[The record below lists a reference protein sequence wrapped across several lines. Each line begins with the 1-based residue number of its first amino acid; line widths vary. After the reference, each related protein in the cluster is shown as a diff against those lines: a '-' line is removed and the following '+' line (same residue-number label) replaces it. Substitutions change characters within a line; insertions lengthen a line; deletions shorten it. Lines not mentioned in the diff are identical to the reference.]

1 MRDHCL
7 SIEFIRDWLK
17 THQRRLWAGDKIPT
31 MVEIAQRAGTS
42 RQTLYAFL
50 NGERAEFG
58 VPVQIRLSLVI
69 TRLVSDPSYH
79 FSRLTRIDLTGATP
93 RIRFGA

>member
-1 MRDHCL
+1 MNKSYL
-7 SIEFIRDWLK
+7 SIESIREWLK
-17 THQRRLWAGDKIPT
+17 THQRRLKAGDNIPT

-69 TRLVSDPSYH
+69 HRLASEPSYCY
-79 FSRLTRIDLTGATP
+79 SKLTRVDFSGSTP
-93 RIRFGA
+93 RVRFGV